1 MLKITEINH
10 PIIEPLLKKTD
21 RELLAEFQADRHK
34 EKFLIAIFCLYGQII
49 YRLTNDAGRSPH
61 VANYLFTK
69 TWERIEQELRSVP
82 INTVNSLQNLLID
95 ITGVVINSF
104 EAEELETGV
113 FTDKSEN
120 KSDPQNPVSPIF
132 LCYLHQT
139 LDRLPYDLRLV
150 LVLAHT
156 WQWSSSR
163 IAAYLQSEGESIDN
177 IDRLI
182 SKSEFEIVRLL
193 PLDIQEIYLSSN

>member
-1 MLKITEINH
+1 MLKIVEITH

-21 RELLAEFQADRHK
+21 RELLAEFQTDRHK
-34 EKFLIAIFCLYGQII
+34 EKFLVAIFCLYGQII
-49 YRLTNDAGRSPH
+49 YRLTNDAGRSPQI
-61 VANYLFTK
+61 ANYLFTK

-104 EAEELETGV
+104 AADELEIGM
-113 FTDKSEN
+113 FADNAN
-120 KSDPQNPVSPIF
+120 KSDLQNPVSPIF

-150 LVLAHT
+150 LVLTHT

-177 IDRLI
+177 IDKLI
-182 SKSEFEIVRLL
+182 SKAEFEILRLL
-193 PLDIQEIYLSSN
+193 PLDIQEIYLSSPN

>member
-1 MLKITEINH
+1 MLKIIEINH

-21 RELLAEFQADRHK
+21 RELLAEFQTDRRK
-34 EKFLIAIFCLYGQII
+34 EKFLVAIFCLYGQII
-49 YRLTNDAGRSPH
+49 YRLTNDAGRSPQI
-61 VANYLFTK
+61 ANYLFTK

-104 EAEELETGV
+104 TSEELETGV
-113 FTDKSEN
+113 FTDKSAN

-139 LDRLPYDLRLV
+139 LDRLPSDLRLV
-150 LVLAHT
+150 LVLAYT

-182 SKSEFEIVRLL
+182 SKAEFEIVRLL